1 MRKPDYES
9 GFFVLVHFYEPQEM
23 PEMIEFYNK
32 NRCIFVSNN

>member
-23 PEMIEFYNK
+23 IEFYNK